1 SSSTE
6 KLPDDLTPVVV
17 DEHHAFTG
25 AADRDNRYHLKVEQ
39 LQPNTRYFV
48 VGLVYNQREFDTV
61 GDVWLRQAWGE

>member
-1 SSSTE
+1 M
-6 KLPDDLTPVVV
+6 PDDLTPVVV